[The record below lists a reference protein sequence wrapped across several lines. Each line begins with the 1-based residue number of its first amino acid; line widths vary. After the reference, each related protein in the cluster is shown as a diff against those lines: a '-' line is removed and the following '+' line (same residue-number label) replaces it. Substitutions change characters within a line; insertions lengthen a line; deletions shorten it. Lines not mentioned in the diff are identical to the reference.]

1 MKKDKIIYWA
11 TTGIISAMMLFSAY
25 GYFTNPDIKAGFTH
39 LGFPDYFRIELGIAK
54 LAGALLLV
62 IPAIPNA
69 VKGLTY
75 SGFAFT
81 FLSAALAHAVSGDPA
96 SAIITPLVFLVILA
110 VSYAYH
116 QKLKHPTAPII

>member
-1 MKKDKIIYWA
+1 MKKNKIIYWV

-25 GYFTNPDIKAGFTH
+25 GYFNNPDIKAGFTH

-62 IPAIPNA
+62 IPVIPNT

-81 FLSAALAHAVSGDPA
+81 FLSAALAHAASGDPA
-96 SAIITPLVFLVILA
+96 SAIITPLVFLAILT

-116 QKLKHPTAPII
+116 QKTKIKKPV

>member
-25 GYFTNPDIKAGFTH
+25 GYFNNPDIKAGFTH

-54 LAGALLLV
+54 LAGALLLA
-62 IPAIPNA
+62 IPAIPTA
-69 VKGLTY
+69 VKGFTY

-81 FLSAALAHAVSGDPA
+81 FLSAALAHAASGDPA
-96 SAIITPLVFLVILA
+96 SVIITPLVFLAILT
-110 VSYAYH
+110 VSYVYH
-116 QKLKHPTAPII
+116 QKLAHPTTSII